1 MPRNSI
7 GMQILGFYINVI
19 EEDIIYG
26 DIDLKVGHIHIKLQ
40 FERYWRLWQ
49 LLMREGVDKGD

>member
-7 GMQILGFYINVI
+7 GMQILDLYINVS

-26 DIDLKVGHIHIKLQ
+26 DIDLKVGHINVKLQ
-40 FERYWRLWQ
+40 FER
-49 LLMREGVDKGD
+49 

>member
-7 GMQILGFYINVI
+7 RVQILGFYINVN
-19 EEDIIYG
+19 EEDIIYA
-26 DIDLKVGHIHIKLQ
+26 DIDIKVGHIHIKLQ

-49 LLMREGVDKGD
+49 LFMGEGVEKEN